1 MINKTKKTQK
11 KLPYSPLPIPYSLL
25 LLFALSSCTFDYGES
40 GSSEKE
46 LPDLIMENVEY
57 VRVRSADPVAR
68 FQAEYAERYEKQRIM
83 KLQNLTFEQYGE
95 RGEEVNT
102 LGRAG
107 NASIDIETGDIFMDS
122 GVRIEV
128 ESEDII
134 IETYQLEWK
143 DEQRTIS
150 SGREDEVNVYRDN
163 GTSFTGIGLRADARM
178 RTWVFSGRVG
188 GTYIHDD
195 DDEPEEEE
203 ETEAEENEVSD

>member
-1 MINKTKKTQK
+1 MIKKACVICI
-11 KLPYSPLPIPYSLL
+11 LIVLC
-25 LLFALSSCTFDYGES
+25 SCTFDYGENE
-40 GSSEKE
+40 SSNND

-68 FQAEYAERYEKQRIM
+68 FQADRAERYEKQGIM

-102 LGRAG
+102 VGWAG
-107 NASIDIETGDIFMDS
+107 NASVDIETGDIFMDR

-143 DEQRTIS
+143 DEPRTIT
-150 SGREDEVNVYRDN
+150 SGERDEVNVYRED
-163 GTSFTGIGLRADARM
+163 GTSFSGIGLRADARS
-178 RTWVFSGRVG
+178 RTWEFAGRVS
-188 GTYIHDD
+188 GTYIYE
-195 DDEPEEEE
+195 DEEASEED
-203 ETEAEENEVSD
+203 EVE

>member
-1 MINKTKKTQK
+1 MINKTKTKQE
-11 KLPYSPLPIPYSLL
+11 KLSLL
-25 LLFALSSCTFDYGES
+25 LLFSFFSFLFSLSACTFDYGES
-40 GSSEKE
+40 SSSEKE

-102 LGRAG
+102 VGRAG
-107 NASIDIETGDIFMDS
+107 NASIDIETGDIFMDR
-122 GVRIEV
+122 GVRVEV

-143 DEQRTIS
+143 DEQRTLS
-150 SGREDEVNVYRDN
+150 SGKEDEVNVYREN
-163 GTSFTGIGLRADARM
+163 GTSFTGIGLLADART
-178 RTWVFSGRVG
+178 RTWVFSGKVG
-188 GTYIHDD
+188 GTYIYDD
-195 DDEPEEEE
+195 DESEDEPEE
-203 ETEAEENEVSD
+203 NEVE

>member
-1 MINKTKKTQK
+1 MINKTKTEQK
-11 KLPYSPLPIPYSLL
+11 KLPISLL
-25 LLFALSSCTFDYGES
+25 LLFSLFSFLFSLSSCTFDYGES
-40 GSSEKE
+40 SSSEKE

-102 LGRAG
+102 VGRAG
-107 NASIDIETGDIFMDS
+107 NASIDIETGDIFMDR

-134 IETYQLEWK
+134 IETFQLEWK
-143 DEQRTIS
+143 DEKRSLS
-150 SGREDEVNVYRDN
+150 SGKEDEVNVYREN
-163 GTSFTGIGLRADARM
+163 GTRFTGIGLLADARM
-178 RTWVFSGRVG
+178 RTWEFSGKVG

-195 DDEPEEEE
+195 DESEDEPEE
-203 ETEAEENEVSD
+203 NEVE